1 MATNLDQAILDYFR
15 AQQAAQ
21 INGGGSG
28 SYIYTDPTTG
38 KQTQAMPLY
47 GQGRRV
53 GEGMD
58 AGYENGPMQGY
69 RLGEYVPGQTI
80 YDNNGRGYV
89 DYNTQGQQIGA
100 GTYEGLGD
108 KTMDFIE
115 SALPYLAIAT
125 GAGMANAIGGL
136 GAVAPGSDLAAM
148 SGIGEAGLTESQLSS
163 LLSQGGIP
171 GSTVGPNF
179 TQGYTDGGTAG
190 GTMTPGTPTYDPWST
205 GSAGTPFTTLNS
217 GPVLPNGTGGAPSV
231 SPTGAPNAPPPGTPP
246 GGNSLI
252 PGVSNTLLGTGL
264 TALTALTGSQGTE
277 GQTTERKM
285 DPRLDQYV
293 YGTNGLIPSAAGL
306 LASQMPQ
313 AQQVGQ
319 QLNTMGTGLLGRG
332 IAPNGFE
339 RFTKG
344 RY

>member
-58 AGYENGPMQGY
+58 AVYENGPMQGY

-136 GAVAPGSDLAAM
+136 GAG
-148 SGIGEAGLTESQLSS
+148 AG
-163 LLSQGGIP
+163 
-171 GSTVGPNF
+171 V
-179 TQGYTDGGTAG
+179 
-190 GTMTPGTPTYDPWST
+190 T
-205 GSAGTPFTTLNS
+205 GL
-217 GPVLPNGTGGAPSV
+217 
-231 SPTGAPNAPPPGTPP
+231 PTGAEADLFYGGGMDGAATLGGGASVGGGAALPGMAGTGLQTMPYLELMNPALEVGSSLTPMALSGAGAAA
-246 GGNSLI
+246 GGAAGSALGSGAAGAGSSLI
-252 PGVSNTLLGTGL
+252 PGISDKALGLGATVLGGVL
-264 TALTALTGSQGTE
+264 GSQETP
-277 GQTTERKM
+277 GQTAERKM
-285 DPRLDQYV
+285 DPRLDGYV

>member
-1 MATNLDQAILDYFR
+1 MTNEEMLRLLAQDPRNGYLFQDNGMQKQAV
-15 AQQAAQ
+15 
-21 INGGGSG
+21 
-28 SYIYTDPTTG
+28 
-38 KQTQAMPLY
+38 PLY
-47 GQGRRV
+47 GQGQRV
-53 GEGMD
+53 GQGQD
-58 AGYENGPMQGY
+58 AVYESGPLQGY
-69 RLGEYVPGQTI
+69 RVADYMPGQTI
-80 YDNNGRGYV
+80 YDNNGRPYTEF
-89 DYNTQGQQIGA
+89 NAQGQQT
-100 GTYEGLGD
+100 GTGTFSGLGD
-108 KTMDFIE
+108 KGMDFFETYI
-115 SALPYLAIAT
+115 LPAMAIAT

-252 PGVSNTLLGTGL
+252 PGVPNNLLGTGL
-264 TALTALTGSQGTE
+264 TALTALSGAQGTE

-293 YGTNGLIPSAAGL
+293 YGPNGTMPMTASL
-306 LASQMPQ
+306 LQQQFPM
-313 AQQVGQ
+313 AQQGGQ
-319 QLNTMGTGLLGRG
+319 SLFAQGQGLLGRG
-332 IAPNGFE
+332 IAANPFL
-339 RFTKG
+339 KG
-344 RY
+344 